1 MGDRGLFRSFLSF
14 FPFLSFPYFPFYSK
28 MSQVSNTSI
37 AFLAGLLLKMHE
49 KQSWTAEELSSLQSM
64 VITEKAPEV
73 APAAPEV
80 TEAAPEVTPE
90 VAEKPPAPEP
100 EAPKHEAPKKVKKVK
115 KVASEESIA
124 PAPAPV
130 AKPEPTEVIPAAPKE
145 PEVIPVAA
153 APELVIS
160 PTHCLARMVQKTKVI
175 PGTEANK
182 VYEAK
187 QCIRKRAKGELLCP
201 KCEEFYTAYK
211 EKSKG
216 KANWEGFINEKPLD
230 NLHIVGS
237 KWFQENYPAG
247 LPTGMPSVATP
258 AFPTSAPSDP
268 EKETI
273 LAENAPIVEVSW
285 TRIKI
290 GGIHYIYNSAD
301 RRTYRAD
308 ISKEGEDQII
318 WDSYCGK
325 YINGKIDSYAPESED
340 VPEEN

>member
-1 MGDRGLFRSFLSF
+1 
-14 FPFLSFPYFPFYSK
+14 
-28 MSQVSNTSI
+28 MSQVSNTSL

-64 VITEKAPEV
+64 VKAPEVAEMAPAAPEVAEMAPAAPEVAEKAPEV
-73 APAAPEV
+73 AKV
-80 TEAAPEVTPE
+80 VPE

-100 EAPKHEAPKKVKKVK
+100 EALKHEAPKKVKKVK

-124 PAPAPV
+124 PAPAPAPV
-130 AKPEPTEVIPAAPKE
+130 ANPVPTEVIPAAPKE

>member
-1 MGDRGLFRSFLSF
+1 M
-14 FPFLSFPYFPFYSK
+14 
-28 MSQVSNTSI
+28 
-37 AFLAGLLLKMHE
+37 
-49 KQSWTAEELSSLQSM
+49 
-64 VITEKAPEV
+64 
-73 APAAPEV
+73 
-80 TEAAPEVTPE
+80 
-90 VAEKPPAPEP
+90 
-100 EAPKHEAPKKVKKVK
+100 K
-115 KVASEESIA
+115 KVASEETIA
-124 PAPAPV
+124 PAPIT
-130 AKPEPTEVIPAAPKE
+130 KPEPTEVIPAAPVTKPE
-145 PEVIPVAA
+145 PTEVIPAAPTAAPTA

-160 PTHCLARMVQKTKVI
+160 PTHCLARMVQKAKVI

-237 KWFQENYPAG
+237 KWFQENYPTG
-247 LPTGMPSVATP
+247 LPAGMPSVATP

-290 GGIHYIYNSAD
+290 GGIHYIYNSSD

-318 WDSYCGK
+318 WESYCGK
-325 YINGKIDSYAPESED
+325 YINGEIDSYAPESED